1 MNLGKKIVSIAAGMA
16 LVAGAGA
23 LAATPATAAAKPKI
37 KGSTTLSF
45 PPAILEALAANQITF
60 DAIDG
65 GKVDIDGSTGFANI
79 TFPVTG
85 PVEDGL
91 IKHKGTLEIKSG
103 LTDVT
108 LTITD
113 PVVAYA
119 TDGSGTG
126 SIGGVVN
133 GLPSWTEPFASV
145 INGTF
150 RDPLFNLSD
159 VKISIK
165 KGKPKKAGK
174 AFTRT
179 DAVTITG
186 DLSYNSSQDSANLF
200 NAALTKFP
208 AGPAI
213 FTPDMEL
220 GVFEGK
226 SMVTV
231 TCKTAKACR

>member
-1 MNLGKKIVSIAAGMA
+1 MKVSKKLVSLAAAAA

-23 LAATPATAAAKPKI
+23 IASTPASAAAKPKI
-37 KGSTTLSF
+37 KGTTTLSF
-45 PPAILEALAANQITF
+45 PPAILEALAENQITF
-60 DAIDG
+60 DVTNG
-65 GKVDIDGSTGFANI
+65 GKVEVDGSTGFANA
-79 TFPVTG
+79 TFPITG
-85 PVEDGL
+85 PVEDGV
-91 IKHKGTLEIKSG
+91 IKHRGTLEIISG

-108 LTITD
+108 LSVANPVIT
-113 PVVAYA
+113 YA

-150 RDPLFNLSD
+150 RDPLFNLTN
-159 VKISIK
+159 VKVTVK
-165 KGKPKKAGK
+165 PGKVKKAGK

-179 DAVTITG
+179 DAVNLTA
-186 DLSYNSSQDSANLF
+186 DVSYNSSQDSANLF

-208 AGPAI
+208 VGPAI
-213 FTPDMEL
+213 FTVDMPL
-220 GVFEGK
+220 GTMSTK

-231 TCKTAKACR
+231 TCKTKKACS

>member
-1 MNLGKKIVSIAAGMA
+1 MNLTKKLVSLAAAAA
-16 LVAGAGA
+16 LVAGASA
-23 LAATPATAAAKPKI
+23 MATTPATAAAKPKI

-45 PPAILEALAANQITF
+45 PPAILDALAANQITF
-60 DAIDG
+60 DAVDG
-65 GKVDIDGSTGFANI
+65 GKVDVDGSTGFANV

-85 PVEDGL
+85 PVEDGK

-108 LTITD
+108 LSIKN

-159 VKISIK
+159 VKVTVKS
-165 KGKPKKAGK
+165 GKAKKAGK

-179 DAVTITG
+179 DTVKITG
-186 DLSYNSSQDSANLF
+186 NLSYNSSQDSANLF

-208 AGPAI
+208 VGPAI
-213 FTPDMEL
+213 FTPNMDL
-220 GVFEGK
+220 GVFQGT
-226 SMVTV
+226 SQITV
-231 TCKTAKACR
+231 SCKTLKACK